1 MTLNKKIVALDD
13 LAHIVAKLKEEGKV
27 VAHCHGCFDLV
38 HPGHIKHFE
47 AAKEMA
53 DVLIV
58 TITQD
63 KHVNKGP
70 GRPIFN
76 ENIRLDT
83 LAALESID
91 YVALNKWPTAV
102 ETLQLLKP
110 NLYVKGQDYKNAAE
124 DLTGGIVDEKN
135 AVEAHGGKL
144 AFTEEIQF
152 SSSKLI
158 NRHIDHKETE
168 VEEYLEKIR
177 EQVDLDKLKARFDEI
192 ADYKVLVVGDIILD
206 EYQFVNP
213 MGKSSKSATITA
225 KMLETEVYAGGVLA
239 VANHIADFVKEVN
252 LVTVCGVNKYENY
265 HDFVKKQLHDNVRF
279 NPVLSNERPT
289 TLKRRYVDQV
299 FKHKLFEVMEIEDAP
314 LDADLK
320 SQLFEKMN
328 GTEDSYDLVVVADFG
343 HGLIDQEVVEYLQ
356 EKDLYTAVN
365 AQTNSANKG
374 FNLITKY
381 TDCDYFAIDREE
393 LQLAV
398 HNRFADVAEAQQ
410 TVVAQTNAKIGAVT
424 LGVKGCSIMRGDNH
438 KSSIAPILSTEVVD
452 TVGAGDAF
460 LSITSLLAKQGA
472 SIEEIGFVGN
482 AVGSMAVKILGNKSF
497 IQKVPLLKY
506 LKTLLS

>member
-1 MTLNKKIVALDD
+1 MRSEKIVALED
-13 LAHIVAKLKEEGKV
+13 LATICAKLKAEGKV
-27 VAHCHGCFDLV
+27 IAHCHGCFDLV

-47 AAKEMA
+47 AAKAMA

-70 GRPIFN
+70 GRPVFN
-76 ENIRLDT
+76 ESIRLDT
-83 LAALESID
+83 LAALQMID
-91 YVALNKWPTAV
+91 YVALNQWPTAV
-102 ETLQLLKP
+102 ETLHLLQP
-110 NLYVKGQDYKNAAE
+110 SLYVKGQDYKNAA
-124 DLTGGIVDEKN
+124 DDVTGGIIDEKN

-158 NRHIDHKETE
+158 NRHIDEKEDD
-168 VEEYLEKIR
+168 VKQYLEKMR
-177 EQVDLDKLKARFDEI
+177 SAVDLDKLKQRFDEI
-192 ADYKVLVVGDIILD
+192 ANYRVLLIGDIILD
-206 EYQFVNP
+206 EYQFVTP
-213 MGKSSKSATITA
+213 VGKSSKSATITA
-225 KMLETEVYAGGVLA
+225 TFLNSEMYAGGVLA
-239 VANHIADFVKEVN
+239 VANHIADFVKEVT
-252 LVTVCGVNKYENY
+252 LVTAHGSNLYDDYFGFIQNHLHKN
-265 HDFVKKQLHDNVRF
+265 VKF
-279 NPVLSNERPT
+279 NPIFLENRPT
-289 TLKRRYVDQV
+289 SLKRRFVDQV
-299 FKHKLFEVMEIEDAP
+299 FKHKLFEVMEMDDSP
-314 LDADLK
+314 LNSESKQQLFDKLK
-320 SQLFEKMN
+320 SIEEQFDMIL
-328 GTEDSYDLVVVADFG
+328 VADFG
-343 HGLIDQEVVEYLQ
+343 HGLIDREVAEFL
-356 EKDLYTAVN
+356 ESKNLFTAVN

-381 TDCDYFAIDREE
+381 RQCDYFSIDKEE

-398 HNRFADVAEAQQ
+398 HDRFADIDQAQARIIEK
-410 TVVAQTNAKIGAVT
+410 TGAKIGAVT
-424 LGVKGCSIMRGDNH
+424 LGVKGCSVMD
-438 KSSIAPILSTEVVD
+438 SSSKESVVAPILSTEVVD

-472 SIEEIGFVGN
+472 SVEEIGFVGN